1 MPADELTEATF
12 ALQAYAFMSSPWK
25 EAQRETFRKS
35 SVYRRTATCLVVEDA
50 GKVVACAEA
59 LPMRQN
65 LRGTVHPM
73 AGIASVA
80 SHPGSR
86 RKGHVRT
93 LLNQLL
99 RQMHDQ
105 GYPLSSLY
113 PFRPS
118 FYQRFGYVGLPR
130 KRIACLQT
138 PGLRLAGEVP
148 GTVDQLDLHDGFAA
162 YTALTHELLRHRHG
176 FAVFDEVLWA
186 ARRDGPPQ
194 WLALACSDGAVVGAL
209 TYRIT
214 GFGGDLVGDDL
225 LTTGPLG
232 RALLL
237 QFLARHVDQVKTVSL
252 TVAAGELAELW
263 DTDLEVTETGR
274 VALPGEP
281 APMGRLLRVD
291 ALDGMPCGAGDVT
304 VQIVGDELIAGSYRL
319 IGELGSMITE
329 QTTLRPTAVL
339 TVAGLSGLAFGVLDP
354 VDINARQLGTV
365 DPASIEPLRHLF
377 PRASPYLFSTF

>member
-1 MPADELTEATF
+1 MAAEELTDTTF
-12 ALQAYAFMSSPWK
+12 ALQAYAFMSSPWE
-25 EAQRETFRKS
+25 EAQREAFHKS
-35 SVYRRTATCLVVEDA
+35 SIYRRTATCLVVEEA
-50 GKVVACAEA
+50 GRIVACAEA

-73 AGIASVA
+73 AGVASVA

-86 RKGHVRT
+86 RKGHVRA
-93 LLNQLL
+93 LLNRLL
-99 RQMHDQ
+99 RQMRDQ
-105 GYPLSSLY
+105 GCLLSTLY

-130 KRIACLQT
+130 KRTACLQT

-148 GTVDQLDLHDGFAA
+148 GTVSQLDLRDGFPE
-162 YTALTHELLRHRHG
+162 YTALTHELLRHWHG
-176 FAVFDEVLWA
+176 FAVFDEVQWA
-186 ARRDGPPQ
+186 ARRENPPQ
-194 WLALACSDGAVVGAL
+194 WLALACVDGAVVGAL

-237 QFLARHVDQVKTVSL
+237 QFLARHVDQVKTVSV

-281 APMGRLLRVD
+281 APMGRLLRMD
-291 ALDGMPCGAGDVT
+291 ALDGMPCGTGDVT
-304 VQIVGDELIAGSYRL
+304 VQIVDDELIGGTHRL
-319 IGELGSMITE
+319 VGERGTMLVE
-329 QTTLRPTAVL
+329 QTTRRPTAVL
-339 TVAGLSGLAFGVLDP
+339 TVAGLSGLAYGVLDP

-365 DPASIEPLRHLF
+365 DPESLQPLRRLF